1 MHGRIAKLAKSFLT
15 EDVEHSKPAL
25 ASPRSN
31 LGLRA
36 IGFSKAIDVR
46 YAEWIMALV
55 IPSERSAQGPA
66 QREESSNREVRWTPA
81 AEQDRTRVLDAAT
94 GPPAIE
100 SYRPDVV
107 ERHVA
112 EKRVATEVE
121 SLEVGRL
128 HAHAHDQ
135 FSQSA
140 TLRTAS

>member
-1 MHGRIAKLAKSFLT
+1 MHGRIAKLAKGFLT

-31 LGLRA
+31 LRLRA

-112 EKRVATEVE
+112 EKRVA
-121 SLEVGRL
+121 
-128 HAHAHDQ
+128 A
-135 FSQSA
+135 
-140 TLRTAS
+140 